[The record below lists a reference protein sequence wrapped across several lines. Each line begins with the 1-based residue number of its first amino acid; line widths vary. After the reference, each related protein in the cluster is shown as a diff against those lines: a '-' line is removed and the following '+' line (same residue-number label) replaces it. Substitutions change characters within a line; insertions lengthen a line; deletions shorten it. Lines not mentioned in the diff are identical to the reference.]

1 MKEKIKNNL
10 NFSKEMSLN
19 IKFSSKNNDILVK
32 TNNESLDFASSPIKN
47 NKKVIKRNI
56 RTNSYNSF
64 LYNQTQNI
72 MINKNPF
79 NSNIISVDSN
89 CKINLKKNI
98 FTFSNTKQNCIN
110 NSKIKNNNNNKK
122 NIKNYYLILFSIYKN
137 NNL

>member
-98 FTFSNTKQNCIN
+98 FFEAFISKASTSNRCQKGIN
-110 NSKIKNNNNNKK
+110 
-122 NIKNYYLILFSIYKN
+122 LL
-137 NNL
+137 